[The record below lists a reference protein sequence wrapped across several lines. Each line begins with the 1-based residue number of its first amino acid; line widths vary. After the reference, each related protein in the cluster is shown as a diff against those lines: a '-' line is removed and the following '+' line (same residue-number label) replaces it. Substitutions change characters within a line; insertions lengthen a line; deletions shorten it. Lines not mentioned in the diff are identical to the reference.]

1 MNKLKKTL
9 IAACSLVLV
18 GVSTSALA
26 GSDNFAGP
34 YIGLSISGYGLG
46 VDGSSASQAASTQG
60 TASAAGDEKAT
71 DLQIGKVAAVSG
83 AEIGYAL
90 PLGDSLLIDIGASYL
105 AGEAKLDYEG
115 DDAKTAQASVALKVD
130 DLRTYYIAP
139 TLVLSDTA
147 SVYVKVGLSEA
158 DVGVEGD
165 VTTPAD
171 LSGTT
176 WGIGTRI
183 VLDSGLFIRSEAG
196 YTKYNGISSH
206 GKGTSG
212 GQNSTTSYAAQ
223 PTTAYGQFSMGLRF

>member
-1 MNKLKKTL
+1 MNNLKKTL
-9 IAACSLVLV
+9 IAACSFVLV

-46 VDGSSASQAASTQG
+46 VDGHSKSTKASTQG
-60 TASAAGDEKAT
+60 TNDSGDDPET
-71 DLQIGKVAAVSG
+71 DVQIGKVAAVSG
-83 AEIGYAL
+83 GEVGYAL

-105 AGEAKLDYEG
+105 AGEAKMDYVA
-115 DDAKTAQASVALKVD
+115 DDVLTSQANVALKVD

-139 TLVLSDTA
+139 TLVISDTA

-158 DVGVEGD
+158 DIGVSGD

-196 YTKYNGISSH
+196 YTDYNGISSQ
-206 GKGTSG
+206 GKGND
-212 GQNSTTSYAAQ
+212 QASTTSYSAK
-223 PTTAYGQFSMGLRF
+223 PTTAYGQFSMGFRF